1 MRFIG
6 IADIDRSILFY
17 RDILGFEV
25 RDHRPTTYTAFAISR
40 CVAFTRNPACARR
53 LRMASA
59 IITER

>member
-25 RDHRPTTYTAFAISR
+25 RDQQGAIEA
-40 CVAFTRNPACARR
+40 VYGPACIHLGAEDY
-53 LRMASA
+53 APND
-59 IITER
+59 